1 MTLNDFHCS
10 TLSINILMM
19 ISATDCCTGFAIF
32 RMIFVHIT
40 SSLDRVRVDFPTTL
54 RASQGHNSINLEHF
68 KHRQKY
74 IYLHKLL
81 IAWLPHDHGTLWDTG
96 LVVSEYYMCCV
107 EPVS

>member
-1 MTLNDFHCS
+1 
-10 TLSINILMM
+10 
-19 ISATDCCTGFAIF
+19 
-32 RMIFVHIT
+32 MIFVHIT

-81 IAWLPHDHGTLWDTG
+81 IAWLPHDLPPIMAMGHSGTHRLGG
-96 LVVSEYYMCCV
+96 L
-107 EPVS
+107 